1 MNHNQLHSAIERDA
15 VNLRF
20 KSKTTNKEQVEAS
33 TKIKSNNLTT
43 FFLFIKMSVKLNKN
57 VLKKHQSPTSGFFVL
72 FLILA
77 LFSSC
82 VYQNYF

>member
-1 MNHNQLHSAIERDA
+1 MNHNQLHSAVERDA

-43 FFLFIKMSVKLNKN
+43 FFLFIKMTVKLN
-57 VLKKHQSPTSGFFVL
+57 
-72 FLILA
+72 
-77 LFSSC
+77 
-82 VYQNYF
+82 